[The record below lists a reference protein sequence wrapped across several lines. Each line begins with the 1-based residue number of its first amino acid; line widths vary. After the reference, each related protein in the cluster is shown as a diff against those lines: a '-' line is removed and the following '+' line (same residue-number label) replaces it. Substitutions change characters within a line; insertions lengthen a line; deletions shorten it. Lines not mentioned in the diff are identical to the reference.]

1 MAICRRHAAWSVA
14 TLTDGLVTNFI
25 VPMGPLLLVSHLEFV
40 HPYLNTAEGV
50 DTLQAQAHKDGMV
63 DEVSMHWAVVA
74 RLWSQAFAGFLAGRT
89 AGRVLGPAAASR
101 ASLGVVVAVGVI
113 GVAITQAWL
122 GLAGVT
128 ETRHVLVEIMFACAG
143 RRPPALHL
151 QFFWARTLGGILTGA
166 LCSGALSLWA
176 PCPRSSSCERC
187 SAFPGSRHFS
197 EISSKGGDL
206 SSNSSSTVAA
216 GLRRADSRW
225 HVGLVLGL
233 LIGGLCYGRGGRG
246 GAGVAPKDGGE
257 GASWFDDKPAF
268 VACAAACSLVLS
280 VAVVAWRRTGN
291 DDAIESITVAGCGR
305 TTGAPSVFGRC
316 LRRGRGGSAGR
327 KEAFGGGQDDGEGEP
342 LLAAGSLDA
351 PGTPLSVPA
360 PGESSDVEAGAGVG
374 ADCPVSSRYL
384 AACKGNTVAAKA
396 MWDETIKWRADTGAA
411 RSLSTPQPTLDII
424 KQCYPYF
431 VHGRSKKGEVVVYE
445 QTGKM
450 QFGRLADAGVS
461 PFDMQMHYAF
471 FNDFVFS
478 KLNDEGDD
486 DAKLMTVLDVGELR
500 LATIKN
506 NTVVTK
512 YLAATAEVMQKH
524 YPERQSRIL
533 VVNAPWWF
541 AGIWKGV
548 SGVLSSGT
556 QAKLQIRGKNFLPTL
571 LEHVDASQIPSEY
584 GGDSPQALGEST
596 DEMALRK
603 LAASLGPTSLPPPP
617 EGAAH
622 SRSDVG
628 ASERS
633 GDGSAVGS
641 VANGDGEDGDQLF
654 PDYSGGVGGESG
666 GMDEGRMPG
675 EIVGGDGGGSSHG
688 LPDGEEGSAL
698 QASSRPRESSAVS
711 AAVAGG
717 PDRDAKG
724 ASFGPGSGGDWDG
737 GERGP
742 PADGG
747 SGSGGAGGL
756 GVTQRFASAVRRMR
770 GGATRAYLGVENK
783 FRYDTARRMWV
794 MEGEGSGRIG
804 ATGSDGS
811 GGVGERTGRKD
822 TGGVQDETARGGD
835 SDKDNSE
842 QNLIRAIQAAQQAR
856 GGAKSVFS
864 SRANGGN
871 RGGGDIVR
879 TWRMEGPPPGGSE
892 GGETT
897 TAMVLALHLVWVA
910 LEAATEALLPLWML
924 SPGGH
929 GGLGFSAADTGVVL
943 AIAVASLA
951 LPRYFFPTA
960 LLRVAARS
968 PVRTLRAAT
977 IVQVIAATFLSGVA
991 TSAWTWTGPL
1001 SRDATF
1007 AAVTA
1012 AAAASRAACT
1022 MLARPALGNLLN
1034 VALGHA
1040 GGGGGGVSDRHHR
1053 RRSADGFLLAVTAGV
1068 SQSIGVLAM
1077 GVVFSRAVTVGADAG
1092 VVSFR
1097 LVAAAFVGVYLATL
1111 LVTSSSG
1118 TAGCRA
1124 RWRGGSGGGG
1134 SGGPW
1139 LAMCDCV
1146 EEATAASTVSSPPMS
1161 SYTLGEA
1168 WGGDQAGGGWV
1179 AGASDLAKES

>member
-1 MAICRRHAAWSVA
+1 MS
-14 TLTDGLVTNFI
+14 
-25 VPMGPLLLVSHLEFV
+25 
-40 HPYLNTAEGV
+40 
-50 DTLQAQAHKDGMV
+50 
-63 DEVSMHWAVVA
+63 
-74 RLWSQAFAGFLAGRT
+74 
-89 AGRVLGPAAASR
+89 
-101 ASLGVVVAVGVI
+101 
-113 GVAITQAWL
+113 
-122 GLAGVT
+122 
-128 ETRHVLVEIMFACAG
+128 
-143 RRPPALHL
+143 
-151 QFFWARTLGGILTGA
+151 
-166 LCSGALSLWA
+166 A

-206 SSNSSSTVAA
+206 SSNSSSTIAA
-216 GLRRADSRW
+216 GLRRADSGW
-225 HVGLVLGL
+225 HLGLVLGL
-233 LIGGLCYGRGGRG
+233 LIGGLCYGRGGG
-246 GAGVAPKDGGE
+246 GGSSVVAKDGGE
-257 GASWFDDKPAF
+257 GTSWFDDKPAF
-268 VACAAACSLVLS
+268 VACAAACSVVLS

-291 DDAIESITVAGCGR
+291 DGAIKSETVVGCGR
-305 TTGAPSVFGRC
+305 TTGALSVFGRR
-316 LRRGRGGSAGR
+316 LRHGKGGSAGR
-327 KEAFGGGQDDGEGEP
+327 KEAFGEGEDGGEEEP
-342 LLAAGSLDA
+342 LLAGGSLDA
-351 PGTPLSVPA
+351 PGPSSSA
-360 PGESSDVEAGAGVG
+360 SEPGERTDVEAGAGGG

-396 MWDETIKWRADTGAA
+396 MWDETVKWRTDTGAE

-478 KLNDEGDD
+478 KLNDEDDD

-596 DEMALRK
+596 DEMALCR

-617 EGAAH
+617 EGAAP
-622 SRSDVG
+622 SRSDAG
-628 ASERS
+628 DGERS

-641 VANGDGEDGDQLF
+641 VASGDGDDDHLV
-654 PDYSGGVGGESG
+654 PDYSDGVGSESG
-666 GMDEGRMPG
+666 VMEEGGIPG
-675 EIVGGDGGGSSHG
+675 EFVGGGGGGGSSHG
-688 LPDGEEGSAL
+688 LRDGEEGSAL
-698 QASSRPRESSAVS
+698 QASPRPRESSAVS
-711 AAVAGG
+711 AAAAAGG
-717 PDRDAKG
+717 ASRDAKG
-724 ASFGPGSGGDWDG
+724 ASFGPGSGEDGDG

-742 PADGG
+742 SADGG
-747 SGSGGAGGL
+747 GSTGGL

-794 MEGEGSGRIG
+794 MEGEGRGRSG
-804 ATGSDGS
+804 ATGNDGS
-811 GGVGERTGRKD
+811 GGVGERTRRKD
-822 TGGVQDETARGGD
+822 TGGAQDETARD
-835 SDKDNSE
+835 SDGDKDNSE

-864 SRANGGN
+864 SGANGGN
-871 RGGGDIVR
+871 GGGGGGDIVR
-879 TWRMEGPPPGGSE
+879 TWRMDGPPPGGSE

-897 TAMVLALHLVWVA
+897 AAVVLALHLVWVA

-943 AIAVASLA
+943 AIAVAALA
-951 LPRYFFPTA
+951 LPRYFSPAA

-977 IVQVIAATFLSGVA
+977 SVQVIAATFLSGVA

-1012 AAAASRAACT
+1012 AAAASRAAST
-1022 MLARPALGNLLN
+1022 MLARPALGNLLS

-1040 GGGGGGVSDRHHR
+1040 GGGGGVSDRHHR
-1053 RRSADGFLLAVTAGV
+1053 RRSADGVLLAVTAGV

-1077 GVVFSRAVTVGADAG
+1077 GVVFSRAVAAGADAG

-1111 LVTSSSG
+1111 LVSSSSG
-1118 TAGCRA
+1118 TAGSRA
-1124 RWRGGSGGGG
+1124 RWRCGGGGG

-1161 SYTLGEA
+1161 SYTLGEV

>member
-25 VPMGPLLLVSHLEFV
+25 VPMGPLLLLSHLELV
-40 HPYLNTAEGV
+40 HPYLNKAEDV
-50 DTLQAQAHKDGMV
+50 DPLQAQVLKDGMGN
-63 DEVSMHWAVVA
+63 EVSMHWAVVA

-89 AGRVLGPAAASR
+89 AGRVFGPAAASR
-101 ASLGVVVAVGVI
+101 VSLGVVVAVGVI
-113 GVAITQAWL
+113 GVVITQAWL
-122 GLAGVT
+122 GLAGLT
-128 ETRHVLVEIMFACAG
+128 ETR
-143 RRPPALHL
+143 
-151 QFFWARTLGGILTGA
+151 FFWARTLGGILTGA
-166 LCSGALSLWA
+166 LCSGALSLSA

-187 SAFPGSRHFS
+187 SALPVSRHFS
-197 EISSKGGDL
+197 EISTKGGDL
-206 SSNSSSTVAA
+206 SSNSSSTVAT

-225 HVGLVLGL
+225 HLGLVLGL
-233 LIGGLCYGRGGRG
+233 LIGGLGYGRGGG
-246 GAGVAPKDGGE
+246 GSGAAKGGGE
-257 GASWFDDKPAF
+257 GASWFEDKPAF
-268 VACAAACSLVLS
+268 VACAAACSAVLS

-291 DDAIESITVAGCGR
+291 DAEQASETVAGRGG
-305 TTGAPSVFGRC
+305 TTGGLSVFGRR
-316 LRRGRGGSAGR
+316 LRRATVGSAGR
-327 KEAFGGGQDDGEGEP
+327 KEAFGGEDGGEGEP
-342 LLAAGSLDA
+342 LLAGESLHA
-351 PGTPLSVPA
+351 PGPSLSVSEPA
-360 PGESSDVEAGAGVG
+360 GRSDVEAGAGGG
-374 ADCPVSSRYL
+374 ADGPVSSRYI
-384 AACKGNTVAAKA
+384 AACKGNAVAAKA
-396 MWDETIKWRADTGAA
+396 MWHETIKWRADTGAE

-461 PFDMQMHYAF
+461 PFDMQMHYSF

-478 KLNDEGDD
+478 KLNAEDDD

-596 DEMALRK
+596 DEMALRR

-617 EGAAH
+617 PPEGAAR

-628 ASERS
+628 ASQRS
-633 GDGSAVGS
+633 GDDGSAVGG
-641 VANGDGEDGDQLF
+641 VASGDGDDGDHLVAG
-654 PDYSGGVGGESG
+654 YSSGVGGESG
-666 GMDEGRMPG
+666 AMEEGGMPG
-675 EIVGGDGGGSSHG
+675 EFVGGGGGGSSHG
-688 LPDGEEGSAL
+688 FPDGAESSTL
-698 QASSRPRESSAVS
+698 HASSRPRESSAVS
-711 AAVAGG
+711 AAAAGG
-717 PDRDAKG
+717 ANGDAKG
-724 ASFGPGSGGDWDG
+724 ASFGPGSGGDGDG
-737 GERGP
+737 GGRRP
-742 PADGG
+742 TADGG
-747 SGSGGAGGL
+747 SAGGL

-794 MEGEGSGRIG
+794 MEGEGRGRSG
-804 ATGSDGS
+804 ATGNDGS

-822 TGGVQDETARGGD
+822 TGGVQDETTRD
-835 SDKDNSE
+835 SDGDKDNSE

-864 SRANGGN
+864 SRANVGN
-871 RGGGDIVR
+871 GGGGDIVR
-879 TWRMEGPPPGGSE
+879 TWRMDGPPPGGSG

-897 TAMVLALHLVWVA
+897 AAVILALHLVWVA

-943 AIAVASLA
+943 AIAVAALA
-951 LPRYFFPTA
+951 LPRYCSPAA

-977 IVQVIAATFLSGVA
+977 SVQVIAATFLSGIA

-1012 AAAASRAACT
+1012 ATAASRAAST
-1022 MLARPALGNLLN
+1022 MLARPALGNLLS

-1040 GGGGGGVSDRHHR
+1040 GGGGVNDRHQR
-1053 RRSADGFLLAVTAGV
+1053 RRTADGVLLAVAAGV
-1068 SQSIGVLAM
+1068 SQSVGVVAI
-1077 GVVFSRAVTVGADAG
+1077 GVVFSRAVKAGADAG

-1097 LVAAAFVGVYLATL
+1097 LVAVAFVGVYLATL
-1111 LVTSSSG
+1111 LGTSSSG
-1118 TAGCRA
+1118 TVGARA
-1124 RWRGGSGGGG
+1124 RWRGGSGGSGSG

-1146 EEATAASTVSSPPMS
+1146 EEATSASTVSSPPMS